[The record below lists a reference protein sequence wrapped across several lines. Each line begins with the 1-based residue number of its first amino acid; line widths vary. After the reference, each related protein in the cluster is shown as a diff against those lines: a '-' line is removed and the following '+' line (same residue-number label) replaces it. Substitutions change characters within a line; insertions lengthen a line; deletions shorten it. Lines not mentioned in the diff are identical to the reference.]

1 MPVRLIAHIPSTLGP
16 KEYLCLIGFKE
27 AVPKNM
33 ARVPDIASHLEN
45 AFNTVYKSWR
55 DTALLLQRQPT
66 AQLAHLS
73 TMSTY
78 ASDFG
83 LMLAWL
89 KVVKDLAAAPEQ
101 TCVACSD
108 PWLYR
113 ALSLLDGLSSA
124 PAPSL
129 SRKRLQYFCRGVL
142 ARLWVT
148 SRCFSALVRTRRHKE
163 CSIQANWLMV
173 YGHPE
178 STADGNDAYFSN
190 LLNDIPALQRIM
202 HTDCDASFALTLAK
216 GKRTYSLHAWGRVRT
231 ILKLPFAKWRPD
243 TQHLEPKIAWLVKR
257 AAAIEGSGG
266 SAAMTKWQMS
276 CQASWLRETQPKSVS
291 WPWENHPWERHFVRQ
306 TRKLGVNTFG
316 YQHTVVG
323 RHMFNQGA
331 DANVDGIN
339 SLPDKI
345 LLNGPCYRDDLASRG
360 VPQDMMEEIGSH
372 RIGGKKL
379 PRYGKEGVVFLALSN
394 NPVFA
399 MQMIDAARPLACSGM
414 QFLIKDHPLSP
425 YSFEDSPHFTHT
437 QLPLEQLPPLRALI
451 YCTGTTGLEGLLAQ
465 IPTIRFIPNSGIA
478 LDILPQSMQ
487 VTSVAASELA
497 ATMEKLPVIEIMN
510 SEKLFPPPNVE
521 KWRALFSPT

>member
-1 MPVRLIAHIPSTLGP
+1 MTDHNETPASLDIGLG
-16 KEYLCLIGFKE
+16 
-27 AVPKNM
+27 
-33 ARVPDIASHLEN
+33 LEK
-45 AFNTVYKSWR
+45 AFNMIYPMWR
-55 DTALLLQRQPT
+55 DNALVLQSQSTAD
-66 AQLAHLS
+66 LAHMP

-83 LMLAWL
+83 VMLAWL
-89 KVVKDLAAAPEQ
+89 VVVENLA
-101 TCVACSD
+101 TSDDTIWVGCDD

-113 ALSLLDGLSSA
+113 ALALLPGVTPIKVPRISIKWFQL
-124 PAPSL
+124 L
-129 SRKRLQYFCRGVL
+129 LRGYL
-142 ARLWVT
+142 ARTLATMRV
-148 SRCFSALVRTRRHKE
+148 ALAKWKTRQHRKTMLLSTD
-163 CSIQANWLMV
+163 CILV

-178 STADGNDAYFSN
+178 SRPDGNDAYFSN
-190 LLNDIPALQRIM
+190 LLNDVPTLQRIM
-202 HTDCDASFALTLAK
+202 HTDCDAPFALTLAK
-216 GKRTYSLHAWGRVRT
+216 GKRTFSLHAWGRVRT

-257 AAAIEGSGG
+257 AAVLEGSGG

-291 WPWENHPWERHFVRQ
+291 WPWENHPWERAFVRQ
-306 TRKLGVNTFG
+306 TRKLGVKSFG

-323 RHMFNQGA
+323 QHMFNQGA
-331 DANVDGIN
+331 DANIDGIN

-379 PRYGKEGVVFLALSN
+379 PRYGKDGVVFLALSN
-394 NPVFA
+394 NPLFA
-399 MQMIDAARPLACSGM
+399 MQMIDAARPLASPGM
-414 QFLIKDHPLSP
+414 LFLVKDHPLSP
-425 YSFEDSPHFTHT
+425 YSFEDSSHFTHT

-465 IPTIRFIPNSGIA
+465 IPTIRFIPNGGIA
-478 LDILPQSMQ
+478 LDILPESMQ

-497 ATMEKLPVIEIMN
+497 ATMEKLPVIETMN
-510 SEKLFPPPNVE
+510 AEKLFPPPNVE
-521 KWRALFSPT
+521 KWRALFSAT